1 VVSGQAVVGPSGGGE
16 SVDEMKEMLLGWI
29 ERDEEKLVDF
39 FSRFIQA
46 KSPNP
51 PGDTTE
57 AVGFICDFLD
67 REKLPYKLV
76 APQPT
81 MANVVGG
88 FECASPGRHLVFNG
102 HIDVYPVG
110 DETWTHDPWSGAV
123 ANGRVW
129 GRGAC
134 DMKAGTATSILTFA
148 YLHRIQEKLKGRLT
162 LTAVSDEETMGPWG
176 ARYLVEHNPEVL
188 GDCLLNGEPSSPYS
202 YRFGEKGLLWLAITI
217 ATPGAHG
224 AYTHMS
230 PSATKT
236 AARLIADL
244 EAVTS
249 IEPHP
254 PRSVAKVIEQ
264 IEEPTERAQG
274 KGAYATVTSVT
285 LNIGTIHGG
294 LKVNMTPGQCVV
306 EADIRLPVGV
316 TKDDVMERVN
326 EVLAGYPEVTS
337 VEQLGHNEASS
348 CDPYGEMARIL
359 RANVKALK
367 GFEPSP
373 ILSIGATDAR
383 LWRWRG
389 IPGYV
394 YGPSPTHMASADE
407 YVEIDEYLH
416 TIRTHVL
423 SAYDYLTLP

>member
-1 VVSGQAVVGPSGGGE
+1 MNDTKNV
-16 SVDEMKEMLLGWI
+16 LLDWI
-29 ERDEEKLVDF
+29 KRDEQKLVEF

-51 PGDTTE
+51 PGDTRE

-67 REKLPYKLV
+67 AEKAPYRIV
-76 APQPT
+76 APKPH
-81 MANVVGG
+81 MPNVVGTFDG
-88 FECASPGRHLVFNG
+88 ASPGRHLVFNG

-123 ANGRVW
+123 VGGRVW

-134 DMKAGTATSILTFA
+134 DMKAGTATSILTYA
-148 YLHRIQEKLKGRLT
+148 YLHRIRDKLNGQLT
-162 LTAVSDEETMGPWG
+162 LTAVSDEETQGPWG
-176 ARYLVEHNPEVL
+176 ARYLIDNAPEVI

-230 PSATKT
+230 PSATKI
-236 AARLIADL
+236 AARLISDL

-254 PRSVAKVIEQ
+254 PRSVAEVIEQ

-274 KGAYATVTSVT
+274 KGAYATVRSVT
-285 LNIGTIHGG
+285 LNIGTIKGG
-294 LKVNMTPGQCVV
+294 LKVNMVPGRCLL

-316 TKDDVMERVN
+316 TKDDIMERVN
-326 EVLAGYPEVTS
+326 EVFAGYPEIES
-337 VEQLGHNEASS
+337 VEEIGYNEPSS
-348 CDPYGEMARIL
+348 CDPHGEMARIL
-359 RANVKALK
+359 CANVKALK
-367 GFEPSP
+367 GFEPKP

-383 LWRWRG
+383 IWRWRG

-394 YGPSPTHMASADE
+394 YGPSPTNMASADE
-407 YVEIDEYLH
+407 YVEVDEFLH
-416 TIRTHVL
+416 TVRTHVL
-423 SAYDYLTLP
+423 SSYDYLTLE